1 MNLIAKAD
9 ADNRIKKYLL
19 LIPLLSIFAALLLY
33 PSPGATDDSDTD
45 AATMRLI
52 EALGC
57 RGCHQIQGY
66 GGSLAANLT
75 DVGNRLT
82 AAEIDAILSS
92 HIATRSGNFMPAYST
107 LTAEEIEQLSSYLYH
122 LR

>member
-1 MNLIAKAD
+1 MGLNAKAD
-9 ADNRIKKYLL
+9 ADNRMKKILL
-19 LIPLLSIFAALLLY
+19 LSPLLIILAALLLY
-33 PSPGATDDSDTD
+33 PSPGATDDTD
-45 AATMRLI
+45 AATLRLI

-82 AAEIDAILSS
+82 AAEINAILSS
-92 HIATRSGNFMPAYST
+92 HTATRSGNFMPAYST
-107 LTAEEIEQLSSYLYH
+107 LTTEEVEQLSSYLYH